1 MPTRRVA
8 LLVAA
13 GSNLL
18 WAGSYVAGKAALDEI
33 PFVTLNVLRFALAGA
48 IYAPLVWRGRA
59 ALPRDRLGLAMLVGI
74 AGLGFVCNKGLEFA
88 GLSLTTAT
96 DTALLITTESAVTL
110 LLAVLVLGERLRPL
124 TAAALGL
131 AAAGVYV
138 LVEGG
143 RVAPRLPAGAQAG
156 GDLLVVA
163 SLVLESGATICSAAL
178 LRRGHAL
185 VVTGAAVLLSLAV
198 WTPAAGA
205 VAVRDGLP
213 HLSAG
218 AWAGVAYLAIVTTC
232 VAYGGWL
239 WSLQWVSAQD
249 VTPLLL
255 LQPLAG
261 TVIAAVVRGERPTA
275 ATFAGGGL
283 VLAGVLLVGAGGR
296 HTRNDEREP
305 IPMVEL
311 ETP

>member
-1 MPTRRVA
+1 MPSRRLA

-13 GSNLL
+13 ASNLL
-18 WAGSYVAGKAALDEI
+18 WAGSYVAGKEALDEI
-33 PFVTLNVLRFALAGA
+33 PFPTLNFLRFALAGA
-48 IYAPLVWRGRA
+48 IVAPLVWRARA
-59 ALPRDRLGLAMLVGI
+59 SLPRDRLGLAMLAGI
-74 AGLGFVCNKGLEFA
+74 AGLGFVANKGLEFA

-96 DTALLITTESAVTL
+96 DTALLITTESVVTL
-110 LLAVLVLGERLRPL
+110 LLAVLVLRERLQRR
-124 TAAALGL
+124 TAFALAL
-131 AAAGVYV
+131 AAAGVYI

-143 RVAPRLPAGAQAG
+143 VVAPRMPSGSQAG

-178 LRRGHAL
+178 LRRGHAF
-185 VVTGAAVLLSLAV
+185 VVTGAAVLLSLCV

-205 VAVRDGLP
+205 LAARDGLP

-218 AWAGVAYLAIVTTC
+218 AWAGVVYLAVVTTC
-232 VAYGGWL
+232 IAYGGWL
-239 WSLQWVSAQD
+239 WSLQWLPAQD

-261 TVIAAVVRGERPTA
+261 TIIAAIVRGERPTA

-283 VLAGVLLVGAGGR
+283 VLTAVLVAGLRSGGGR
-296 HTRNDEREP
+296 DAAPRAT
-305 IPMVEL
+305 VEL

>member
-1 MPTRRVA
+1 MPSRRVA

-13 GSNLL
+13 ACNLL
-18 WAGSYVAGKAALDEI
+18 WAGSYVAGKQALDEI
-33 PFVTLNVLRFALAGA
+33 SFPTLNFLRFALAGA
-48 IYAPLVWRGRA
+48 IYAPLVWRGRS
-59 ALPRDRLGLAMLVGI
+59 ALPRDGLGIAMLAGI
-74 AGLGFVCNKGLEFA
+74 GGLGFVANKGLEFA

-110 LLAVLVLGERLRPL
+110 LLAVLVLRERLSSVN
-124 TAAALGL
+124 AAALAL
-131 AAAGVYV
+131 AATGVYV

-143 RVAPRLPAGAQAG
+143 IVAPHVPSGRQAG

-185 VVTGAAVLLSLAV
+185 VVTGAAVLLSLVV
-198 WTPAAGA
+198 WTPAAGVLA
-205 VAVRDGLP
+205 ARDGLP
-213 HLSAG
+213 HLGAG
-218 AWAGVAYLAIVTTC
+218 AWTGVVYLAVVTTC
-232 VAYGGWL
+232 IAYGGWL

-261 TVIAAVVRGERPTA
+261 TVIASVVRGERPTA
-275 ATFAGGGL
+275 ATFAGGAL
-283 VLAGVLLVGAGGR
+283 VLAGVLLAGLR
-296 HTRNDEREP
+296 TRGGEAGPPRVA
-305 IPMVEL
+305 IEL

>member
-1 MPTRRVA
+1 MPSRRSA

-13 GSNLL
+13 VSNLL
-18 WAGSYVAGKAALDEI
+18 WAGSYVAGKEALDEI
-33 PFVTLNVLRFALAGA
+33 SFPTLNFLRFALAGA
-48 IYAPLVWRGRA
+48 IYAPIVWRGRA
-59 ALPRDRLGLAMLVGI
+59 GLPRDRLGIAMLAGI
-74 AGLGFVCNKGLEFA
+74 AGLGFVANKGLEFA

-96 DTALLITTESAVTL
+96 DTALLITTESVVTL
-110 LLAVLVLGERLRPL
+110 LLAVLVLRERLHAI
-124 TAAALGL
+124 TAVALAV

-143 RVAPRLPAGAQAG
+143 VVAPHVPAGSQAG

-185 VVTGAAVLLSLAV
+185 VVTGAAVLLSLCV
-198 WTPAAGA
+198 WAPAAGA
-205 VAVRDGLP
+205 VAARDGLP
-213 HLSAG
+213 HLTAG
-218 AWAGVAYLAIVTTC
+218 AWAGVAYLAVVTTC

-239 WSLQWVSAQD
+239 WALQWLPAQD

-261 TVIAAVVRGERPTA
+261 TLIAIAVRGERPTA
-275 ATFAGGGL
+275 ATAAGGAL
-283 VLAGVLLVGAGGR
+283 VLAGVLLAGVR
-296 HTRNDEREP
+296 RRDAAPLPR
-305 IPMVEL
+305 VEL